1 MAAAPDPAPA
11 EAEAGGSGRSDG
23 PAQAEAGGSG
33 RSDGPA
39 ETRGPAGWG
48 WLRARPEAGRWSRA
62 GDAWRW
68 VPLACAAFYVVVLLA
83 TLRSL
88 VASIYLNADNAS
100 APDIGQLVSRAP
112 HFAEIVLG
120 NAPWYTALWFEQLT
134 GGLPGHRTL
143 WELAPWILTLIGIAL
158 VAWAAAL
165 VAGRSAG
172 VIIALT
178 CGCAGATLLPLQFGW
193 AVHAVA
199 YVHICVLGAF
209 VVPLALRSGRIR
221 GWPFHVALTALVAVV
236 TGLGMASD
244 KLVIVGGLAPFVIA
258 GAVLSYLTPPEVAR
272 RVLWS
277 VLGVAVGASGVAVLA
292 TSAAHS
298 ADVVPAP
305 FPISFA
311 ALGEL
316 PGHLA
321 DLVGSLAILANGD
334 FSGDT
339 PSLTSVLA
347 LLCAGA
353 AVIGI
358 YAALRSGRVFMRE
371 LAARGRRPDA
381 GASSRA
387 AALSAFLAFWAATAV
402 LVSAAFVLTSVPKG
416 LLSSRYVVTVGYAV
430 VVIVA
435 VTVAN
440 SAAAWRAALV
450 AAGSSAIILAAGV
463 SLAQRQIQN
472 KAYAP
477 TRPIATQLERF
488 AAREHLTIGYAGYW
502 DASPLTWELDA
513 RLRVYPVI
521 QCGAKLCPF
530 PYHKISTWYL
540 PRPLARTFFLVDSR
554 LISEHAYGAITTV
567 PSSWGPPAQV
577 AHIGQLTVYVYPY
590 NLAEK
595 LLP

>member
-1 MAAAPDPAPA
+1 MSVVPDPEEAKVGGSLCSAPAAP
-11 EAEAGGSGRSDG
+11 GGAARLGGRD
-23 PAQAEAGGSG
+23 
-33 RSDGPA
+33 
-39 ETRGPAGWG
+39 
-48 WLRARPEAGRWSRA
+48 ARLDAGRWRQA

-68 VPLACAAFYVVVLLA
+68 APLACAVFYVVVLLA

-88 VASIYLNADNAS
+88 VASIYLNADIAA

-134 GGLPGHRTL
+134 AGLPGHRTL

-158 VAWAAAL
+158 VAWAAAQI
-165 VAGRSAG
+165 AGRWAG
-172 VIIALT
+172 AVIGLS

-193 AVHAVA
+193 AIHAVA

-209 VVPLALRSGRIR
+209 VVPLALRSGRIG
-221 GWPFHVALTALVAVV
+221 GWPSHVVLAAVVAVV

-258 GAVLSYLTPPEVAR
+258 GAVLWYLVPSEVAQ

-277 VLGVAVGASGVAVLA
+277 VLGVAVGACVVAELA

-298 ADVVPAP
+298 ADIVPAP

-321 DLVGSLAILANGD
+321 DLVGSLVILANGD
-334 FSGDT
+334 FSGDAL
-339 PSLTSVLA
+339 SLTGVLA

-353 AVIGI
+353 AATGI
-358 YAALRSGRVFMRE
+358 YAALRSGRVFVRD
-371 LAARGRRPDA
+371 LAARGRYPDS
-381 GASSRA
+381 GASPRA
-387 AALSAFLAFWAATAV
+387 AARSAFLAFWVATAV
-402 LVSAAFVLTSVPKG
+402 LVSAAFALSSVPKG

-430 VVIVA
+430 VVIV
-435 VTVAN
+435 VVSVAS
-440 SAAAWRAALV
+440 SAAAWRSILV

-463 SLAQRQIQN
+463 SLAQRQIEN
-472 KAYAP
+472 TAYAP
-477 TRPIATQLERF
+477 TQAVATRLARF

-521 QCGAKLCPF
+521 QCGPTLCPF
-530 PYHKISTWYL
+530 PYHKINTWYL

-554 LISEHAYGAITTV
+554 LISENAYGAITTV
-567 PSSWGPPAQV
+567 PSSWGPPEQV

-590 NLAEK
+590 NLAGK
-595 LLP
+595 LLLGFQ

>member
-1 MAAAPDPAPA
+1 MAAAPDSAQA
-11 EAEAGGSGRSDG
+11 EAEAGGWAASVPPAAPGGAARSGG
-23 PAQAEAGGSG
+23 PDAGL
-33 RSDGPA
+33 D
-39 ETRGPAGWG
+39 AGW
-48 WLRARPEAGRWSRA
+48 WRQA

-68 VPLACAAFYVVVLLA
+68 APLACAVFYVVVLLA

-88 VASIYLNADNAS
+88 VASIYLNADIAA

-158 VAWAAAL
+158 VAWAAAV
-165 VAGRSAG
+165 VAGRWAG
-172 VIIALT
+172 AIIGLT
-178 CGCAGATLLPLQFGW
+178 CGCAGAALLPLQFGW
-193 AVHAVA
+193 AIHAVA

-209 VVPLALRSGRIR
+209 VVPLALRSRRIG
-221 GWPFHVALTALVAVV
+221 GWPSQVALAALVAVV

-244 KLVIVGGLAPFVIA
+244 KLVIAGGLAPFVIA
-258 GAVLSYLTPPEVAR
+258 GAVLWYLAPPEVAR

-277 VLGVAVGASGVAVLA
+277 VLGVTVGASVVAVLA

-298 ADVVPAP
+298 ADIAPAR

-316 PGHLA
+316 PGHFA

-334 FSGDT
+334 FSGDAL
-339 PSLTSVLA
+339 SLTGVLA
-347 LLCAGA
+347 LLCAGVTA
-353 AVIGI
+353 TGI
-358 YAALRSGRVFMRE
+358 YGALRCGRVFVRG
-371 LAARGRRPDA
+371 LAARGRHSDA
-381 GASSRA
+381 SPRA
-387 AALSAFLAFWAATAV
+387 AARSAFVAFWVASAV
-402 LVSAAFVLTSVPKG
+402 LVSAAFALLSVPQG

-430 VVIVA
+430 IIIVA
-435 VTVAN
+435 VSVSG
-440 SAAAWRAALV
+440 SAAGRAVLA

-463 SLAQRQIQN
+463 SLAQHRIEN
-472 KAYAP
+472 RAYAP
-477 TRPIATQLERF
+477 TQAIATRLARF

-513 RLRVYPVI
+513 LLPVYPVLP
-521 QCGAKLCPF
+521 CGPGLCPF
-530 PYHKISTWYL
+530 PYHKINTWYL
-540 PRPLARTFFLVDSR
+540 ARPLARTFLLVDSR
-554 LISEHAYGAITTV
+554 LISENAYGAIATV
-567 PSSWGPPAQV
+567 PSSWGPPEQV

-590 NLAEK
+590 NLAGK
-595 LLP
+595 LRS